1 MAFNFA
7 TVCTKD
13 DPTTTPEDVVQ
24 LKMHMDKQRL
34 IIHEGMQITRF
45 CIFSDYSKEDFL
57 NAMGK
62 WVDDPNME
70 SMSKFMDIKPLP
82 EGVDPSFAIRDLFQ
96 NNLFGEHDKT
106 MYCHPRC
113 LPLELTHSVIFSTL
127 PDKGNPAHT
136 SYVLSDEDKKS
147 IIDNQW
153 ATLNLCLDWTKTE
166 PTMFLPYFFQFNYG
180 EHDALV
186 EKMYDDE
193 VISKYESFM
202 HFVEG
207 EFDEFVLPMMPSIVG
222 KYFVCNKSK
231 NDELNAAYEEN
242 RELVV
247 ANWRG
252 TGGEPDAKY
261 LSWDHDWRALTKQT
275 SFVYFDQT
283 DGSPIEQDYWAR
295 MRLI

>member
-136 SYVLSDEDKKS
+136 SYVLSDEDKK
-147 IIDNQW
+147 
-153 ATLNLCLDWTKTE
+153 
-166 PTMFLPYFFQFNYG
+166 
-180 EHDALV
+180 
-186 EKMYDDE
+186 
-193 VISKYESFM
+193 
-202 HFVEG
+202 
-207 EFDEFVLPMMPSIVG
+207 
-222 KYFVCNKSK
+222 
-231 NDELNAAYEEN
+231 
-242 RELVV
+242 
-247 ANWRG
+247 
-252 TGGEPDAKY
+252 
-261 LSWDHDWRALTKQT
+261 
-275 SFVYFDQT
+275 
-283 DGSPIEQDYWAR
+283 
-295 MRLI
+295 

>member
-1 MAFNFA
+1 
-7 TVCTKD
+7 
-13 DPTTTPEDVVQ
+13 
-24 LKMHMDKQRL
+24 
-34 IIHEGMQITRF
+34 
-45 CIFSDYSKEDFL
+45 
-57 NAMGK
+57 
-62 WVDDPNME
+62 
-70 SMSKFMDIKPLP
+70 
-82 EGVDPSFAIRDLFQ
+82 
-96 NNLFGEHDKT
+96 
-106 MYCHPRC
+106 
-113 LPLELTHSVIFSTL
+113 
-127 PDKGNPAHT
+127 
-136 SYVLSDEDKKS
+136 
-147 IIDNQW
+147 
-153 ATLNLCLDWTKTE
+153 
-166 PTMFLPYFFQFNYG
+166 MFLPYFYQFNYG